1 MDRFRPA
8 SGACGEPFAK
18 ARDLAHRGLMTTD
31 RPIIATQSDLH
42 EAWLRLMRPLGF
54 AGRSLW
60 LMFISADGDPVP
72 QLTEITDL
80 PARPST
86 RDVESMEHFLSHFGG
101 SDIRLGVLVTR
112 SGAGGPDHDDH
123 AWVSAVH
130 DACRQAHVSCDVV
143 HVATAT
149 AVTPVPLD
157 ALQASA

>member
-60 LMFISADGDPVP
+60 LMFISADGDPV
-72 QLTEITDL
+72 
-80 PARPST
+80 
-86 RDVESMEHFLSHFGG
+86 SHFGA
-101 SDIRLGVLVTR
+101 DIRLGVLVTR
-112 SGAGGPDHDDH
+112 SGAGVPDHDDH
-123 AWVSAVH
+123 AWVSAVY
-130 DACRQAHVSCDVV
+130 DACRQAHVSCHVV

-157 ALQASA
+157 ALQV